1 MRKLVY
7 YVASTVDGFIA
18 RADGSFDC
26 FIGEGPH
33 VTDYVASFQTFDI
46 VLMGRKTYQVGLDLG
61 VTDPYPSMKTYVFS
75 RSLKESP
82 DPRVE
87 PRVEPRVKIVSE
99 DPATFV
105 KRLKDGTGKDIFLCG
120 GTELATQLF
129 AAKLIDELILKVNPV
144 LLGAGIP
151 LLSQGVGQ
159 AGGQPGGNIDLEL
172 TRSKDYGNGVVLLHY
187 RVKS

>member
-7 YVASTVDGFIA
+7 YVASTADGFIA

-26 FIGEGPH
+26 FIQEGPH
-33 VTDYVASFQTFDI
+33 AAEYFESFQTFDI
-46 VLMGRKTYQVGLDLG
+46 VLMGRKTYQIGLDLG

-75 RSLKESP
+75 RSLNESP

-87 PRVEPRVKIVSE
+87 PRVEIVCE

-105 KRLKDGTGKDIFLCG
+105 RRLKDGAGKDIFLCG

-129 AAKLIDELILKVNPV
+129 AAQLIDELILKVNPV

-151 LLSQGVGQ
+151 LLSPPGGLP
-159 AGGQPGGNIDLEL
+159 GGQPRGNIDLEL

>member
-7 YVASTVDGFIA
+7 YVASTADGFIA

-26 FIGEGPH
+26 FIQEGPH
-33 VTDYVASFQTFDI
+33 ATEYFESFQTFDI
-46 VLMGRKTYQVGLDLG
+46 VLMGRKTYQIGLDLG

-82 DPRVE
+82 DPRVD
-87 PRVEPRVKIVSE
+87 IVSE

-105 KRLKDGTGKDIFLCG
+105 RRLKDGAGKDIFLCG

-151 LLSQGVGQ
+151 LLSQPGSLP
-159 AGGQPGGNIDLEL
+159 GGQLDLEL

>member
-1 MRKLVY
+1 MRKLIY
-7 YVASTVDGFIA
+7 YVASTADGFIA
-18 RADGSFDC
+18 REDGSFDC
-26 FIGEGPH
+26 FIQEGPH
-33 VTDYVASFQTFDI
+33 AAEYFESFQSFDI
-46 VLMGRKTYQVGLDLG
+46 ALMGRKTYQIGLDLG

-87 PRVEPRVKIVSE
+87 IVSE

-105 KRLKDGTGKDIFLCG
+105 RRLKDGTGKDIFLCG
-120 GTELATQLF
+120 ATELATQLF
-129 AAKLIDELILKVNPV
+129 AAKLVDDLILKVNPV

-151 LLSQGVGQ
+151 LLSRGASQV
-159 AGGQPGGNIDLEL
+159 ALEL

-187 RVKS
+187 RVKR

>member
-7 YVASTVDGFIA
+7 YVATTADGFIA
-18 RADGSFDC
+18 RPDGSYDC
-26 FIGEGPH
+26 FVFEGPH
-33 VTDYVASFQTFDI
+33 VTEYVESFQTFDI
-46 VLMGRKTYQVGLDLG
+46 VLMGRKTYQPALDAG

-87 PRVEPRVKIVSE
+87 IVSE
-99 DPATFV
+99 DPAAFV
-105 KRLKDGTGKDIFLCG
+105 RRLKEGTGKDIFLCG
-120 GTELATQLF
+120 ATELATQLF
-129 AAKLIDELILKVNPV
+129 AAGLVDELLLKVNPV
-144 LLGAGIP
+144 LIGAGIP
-151 LLSQGVGQ
+151 LLSPG
-159 AGGQPGGNIDLEL
+159 ASLPGGKPRGKIDLEL